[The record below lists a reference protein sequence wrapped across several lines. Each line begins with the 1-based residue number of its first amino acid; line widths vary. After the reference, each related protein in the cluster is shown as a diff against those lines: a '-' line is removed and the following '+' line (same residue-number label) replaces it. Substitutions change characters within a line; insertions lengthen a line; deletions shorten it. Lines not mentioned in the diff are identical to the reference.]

1 MANRENFNE
10 QNFILDYTCAPLAR
24 GEFRMYNNAM
34 RKSTRDGR
42 KPMAES
48 AINTKAF
55 RSLSYGVY
63 IISASNG
70 SKKAGCVVNTFQ
82 QLTSAPARVSVT
94 INKENAT
101 TSVVLESGRFEAN
114 VLAESAPMELIG
126 LFGFQSSNDVDKFA
140 ETTHAIDDAGVPYL
154 NEHVVAH
161 FGARVIETVD
171 VGSHYLVVGEVEE
184 AEVLSSEAPM
194 TYAYYHQVK
203 GGKTPPKASSYEPE
217 EAAAGAA
224 AAPAADTA
232 TDSAPAEAAS
242 TATAETTEAAPAD
255 AEAAPSDV
263 RYGWRCTFC
272 GYVEEGY
279 DELPEGYKCPICGKG
294 RDIFNRIELS

>member
-1 MANRENFNE
+1 
-10 QNFILDYTCAPLAR
+10 
-24 GEFRMYNNAM
+24 
-34 RKSTRDGR
+34 
-42 KPMAES
+42 MAET

-70 SKKAGCVVNTFQ
+70 NKKAGCVVNTFQ

-101 TSVVLESGRFEAN
+101 TAVVLESGRFEAN

-140 ETTHAIDDAGVPYL
+140 ETTHALDAAGVPYL

-217 EAAAGAA
+217 EAAAAA
-224 AAPAADTA
+224 AAPADATSTAAPADA
-232 TDSAPAEAAS
+232 VEAAPAPAADAAAEAAS
-242 TATAETTEAAPAD
+242 TATAEATEAAPAD
-255 AEAAPSDV
+255 AAPSDV

-294 RDIFNRIELS
+294 RDIFNRVELS